1 MDGFLQQLRRHWA
14 ERFGSGPRHL
24 VVAVS
29 GGLDSMVLLHSLAR
43 LRRKFPWQLT
53 VAHCHHGLRG
63 TDADGDADWVRAQS
77 AALGLP
83 CIVEEVSVRAAAE
96 ASRESL
102 EMAARRLRSRWGR
115 PIQWK
120 WSWPIMRKI
129 RPNSSYCGC
138 SAGPDR
144 RGWPA

>member
-53 VAHCHHGLRG
+53 VAHC
-63 TDADGDADWVRAQS
+63 
-77 AALGLP
+77 
-83 CIVEEVSVRAAAE
+83 
-96 ASRESL
+96 
-102 EMAARRLRSRWGR
+102 
-115 PIQWK
+115 
-120 WSWPIMRKI
+120 
-129 RPNSSYCGC
+129 
-138 SAGPDR
+138 
-144 RGWPA
+144 